1 MELFIEL
8 VRGIADG
15 LITLLQ
21 IAMLV
26 RAITSWFPGG
36 EDSVIGFVAYT
47 ISEPV
52 VIPVRKFL
60 EKFESIRNF
69 PIDMSFFVAFMLV
82 SVVSSLLF
90 V

>member
-1 MELFIEL
+1 LELFIEL
-8 VRGIADG
+8 IRGVADG
-15 LITLLQ
+15 IVTLLQ

-26 RAITSWFPGG
+26 RAVVSWFPGG

-52 VIPVRKFL
+52 VIPVRKVL
-60 EKFESIRNF
+60 EKFESVRNF

-82 SVVSSLLF
+82 SIMSSVF
-90 V
+90 F

>member
-8 VRGIADG
+8 IRGVADG
-15 LITLLQ
+15 LVTLLQ

-26 RAITSWFPGG
+26 RAVVSWFPGG

-52 VIPVRKFL
+52 VLPVRKFL

-69 PIDMSFFVAFMLV
+69 PIDMSFFITFFLVTMVA
-82 SVVSSLLF
+82 SVF
-90 V
+90 F

>member
-8 VRGIADG
+8 IRAVADG

-26 RAITSWFPGG
+26 RAVVSWFPGG
-36 EDSVIGFVAYT
+36 EDSVIGYVAYT

-52 VIPVRKFL
+52 VLPVRKFL

-69 PIDMSFFVAFMLV
+69 PIDMSFFVTFLLV
-82 SVVSSLLF
+82 SMVTTIF
-90 V
+90 F

>member
-8 VRGIADG
+8 IRAVADG

-26 RAITSWFPGG
+26 RAVVSWFPGG

-47 ISEPV
+47 ISEPAV
-52 VIPVRKFL
+52 LPVRKFL
-60 EKFESIRNF
+60 ERFESIRNF
-69 PIDMSFFVAFMLV
+69 PIDMSFFVTFLLV
-82 SVVSSLLF
+82 SMVTTIF
-90 V
+90 F

>member
-8 VRGIADG
+8 IRGVADG
-15 LITLLQ
+15 IVTLLQ

-26 RAITSWFPGG
+26 RAVVSWFPGG

-52 VIPVRKFL
+52 VIPVRKVL
-60 EKFESIRNF
+60 EKFESVRNF

-82 SVVSSLLF
+82 SIMSSVF
-90 V
+90 F